1 MKLQPTKFQYST
13 EKINFAGIV
22 ISKKGVE
29 PDPDRMSGLAKYPRP
44 TSTKDVKA
52 FLGCATSLSSFS
64 SVLLQDCKYLRALT
78 TKGAA
83 FHWGEEGE
91 MRRIIQ
97 SLNNKQV
104 VVRNDHLPF
113 VQAFN
118 SYQPGLTKAKK
129 NLSGTLRS
137 STSSITWAAATSM
150 VRVDAMSHHPVDR
163 AESMGPDPIDNQHQ
177 HMNDIVNNI
186 EDEDDNDNDN
196 NIEVQV
202 DDPLCSGLFHAAQH
216 HQQAIKQMQ
225 DGDKI
230 DWKELPTGTYIR
242 QFRTS

>member
-52 FLGCATSLSSFS
+52 FLGCATSLFSFS
-64 SVLLQDCKYLRALT
+64 SVLLQDCKHMRALT

-129 NLSGTLRS
+129 NLSGTCG
-137 STSSITWAAATSM
+137 A
-150 VRVDAMSHHPVDR
+150 
-163 AESMGPDPIDNQHQ
+163 QHQ
-177 HMNDIVNNI
+177 ASPGP
-186 EDEDDNDNDN
+186 
-196 NIEVQV
+196 QP
-202 DDPLCSGLFHAAQH
+202 PLWCTWTPCPITRSTLQSPWAQ
-216 HQQAIKQMQ
+216 
-225 DGDKI
+225 
-230 DWKELPTGTYIR
+230 IR
-242 QFRTS
+242 